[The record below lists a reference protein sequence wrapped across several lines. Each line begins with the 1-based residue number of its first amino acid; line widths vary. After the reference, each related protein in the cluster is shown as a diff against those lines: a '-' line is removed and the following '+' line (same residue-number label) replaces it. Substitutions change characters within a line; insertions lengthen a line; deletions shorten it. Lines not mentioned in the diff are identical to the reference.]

1 MKNKQVFKIIP
12 VLFIIIFFSIII
24 INIIEKITFDNYIE
38 NSIKYFKDI
47 NYNTYISLEIKD
59 ITQESKVSYLLKK
72 TKNITN
78 EEYSQYIDD
87 KLLNSIS
94 NYYINKNDD
103 LKLYTKNN
111 SDWKE
116 ENVEKIDTIFYI
128 NYEDLEKKSSNI
140 KYLGNKKIDN
150 KKYIKYSIVMS
161 VYDVYNLV
169 YKEDILSEKDN
180 DNKVKVFVYIDK
192 ELGLISKIESNIED
206 LNNSGNSSAL
216 NYKIEIINNDF
227 NNIKSI
233 ELPFE
238 I

>member
-1 MKNKQVFKIIP
+1 MKNKRVFKIIP
-12 VLFIIIFFSIII
+12 VLFIIILFSIVI

-38 NSIKYFKDI
+38 NSIKYFKEI
-47 NYNTYISLEIKD
+47 NYDTYISLEIKD
-59 ITQESKVSYLLKK
+59 MTQESKVSYLLKR

-128 NYEDLEKKSSNI
+128 NYEDLEKKSGNI

-227 NNIKSI
+227 NNIKAI

>member
-1 MKNKQVFKIIP
+1 MKNKRVFKIIP
-12 VLFIIIFFSIII
+12 VLFIIILFSIVI

-38 NSIKYFKDI
+38 NSIKYFEEI
-47 NYNTYISLEIKD
+47 NYDTYISLEIKD
-59 ITQESKVSYLLKK
+59 MTQESKVSYLLKR

-216 NYKIEIINNDF
+216 NYEIEIINNDF
-227 NNIKSI
+227 NNIKAI

>member
-24 INIIEKITFDNYIE
+24 INIIEKITLDNYIE

-116 ENVEKIDTIFYI
+116 ENVEKMDTIFYI

-169 YKEDILSEKDN
+169 YKEDILNEKDN

-216 NYKIEIINNDF
+216 NYKLEINNNDF
-227 NNIKSI
+227 NNIKAI